1 MTELQLL
8 TNSIP
13 DDVSG
18 WWVSEKY
25 DGIRAIWQGSYFMTR
40 QGKRLNAPAWFTA
53 KMPKNVRLDGEL
65 WMGRGTF
72 NNLQSTLQTK
82 NSDWNGVKFMVFD
95 LAEEGTFEARYQKLA
110 KIRNKFPRH
119 IEMVIHWPLTC
130 HHMLAQMEYN
140 VVKCGGEGCV
150 IRRPQSQY
158 RPGRMGDVIKIKRLT
173 VDIDRW
179 QG

>member
-1 MTELQLL
+1 MSQAQLL

-13 DDVSG
+13 EDVSG

-53 KMPKNVRLDGEL
+53 KMPKNARLDGEL

-72 NNLQSTLQTK
+72 NELQSNLQTK
-82 NSDWNGVKFMVFD
+82 DSDWAGIKFMVFD
-95 LAEEGTFEARYQKLA
+95 LAEEGTFEDRYAKLLA
-110 KIRNKFPRH
+110 TRLPAHVQVVEHIKCASNKALDTHER
-119 IEMVIHWPLTC
+119 I
-130 HHMLAQMEYN
+130 
-140 VVKCGGEGCV
+140 VVDAGGEGLV

-158 RPGRMGDVIKIKRLT
+158 RPGRMGDVIKIKRITPDL
-173 VDIDRW
+173 DRW